1 MFWEAALVDG
11 HGRVGSGGRC
21 FVVVPVAAVLVSG
34 GAGDGKVRS
43 GGNSW
48 WFW

>member
-1 MFWEAALVDG
+1 MLTVVVVLG
-11 HGRVGSGGRC
+11 GGSGSGCGRC
-21 FVVVPVAAVLVSG
+21 FVVVPVAEVLVSG